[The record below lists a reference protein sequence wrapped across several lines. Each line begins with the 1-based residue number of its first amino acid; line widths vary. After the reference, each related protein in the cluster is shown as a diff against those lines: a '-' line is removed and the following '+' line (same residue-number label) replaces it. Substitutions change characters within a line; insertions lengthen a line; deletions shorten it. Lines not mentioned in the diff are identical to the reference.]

1 MFEAI
6 QLFFCFT
13 NVLHTYY
20 RPHFS
25 KLCIAIEEEK
35 IAIKNNKRR
44 QRHFLLLF
52 YFTLQE
58 LYSEILCILLVGVF
72 YFEEIFGCC
81 RTQEI
86 LKVTLNKINFA
97 IRLKS
102 NCEIILSFIFCFY
115 TLQEALTSVN
125 ILRSRH
131 RCVKLGRYL

>member
-1 MFEAI
+1 MK
-6 QLFFCFT
+6 LYSFFF
-13 NVLHTYY
+13 VLQIEHTYY

-35 IAIKNNKRR
+35 IAIKSNKTW

-58 LYSEILCILLVGVF
+58 LCSEILCILLLGVF

-81 RTQEI
+81 RPHEI

-102 NCEIILSFIFCFY
+102 NCEIILTFIFCFY

-131 RCVKLGRYL
+131 RCVKLGRYW

>member
-1 MFEAI
+1 MK
-6 QLFFCFT
+6 LYSFFF
-13 NVLHTYY
+13 VLQIEHTYY

-35 IAIKNNKRR
+35 IAIKSNKTW

-58 LYSEILCILLVGVF
+58 LYSEILCTLLVGVF

-81 RTQEI
+81 RPHEL

-102 NCEIILSFIFCFY
+102 NCEIILTFIFCFY

-131 RCVKLGRYL
+131 RCVKLGRYW

>member
-1 MFEAI
+1 MK
-6 QLFFCFT
+6 LYSFFF
-13 NVLHTYY
+13 VLQIEHTYY

-35 IAIKNNKRR
+35 IAIKSNKTW

-58 LYSEILCILLVGVF
+58 LYSEILCILLLGVF
-72 YFEEIFGCC
+72 YFEEIFGC
-81 RTQEI
+81 RRPHEI

-102 NCEIILSFIFCFY
+102 NCEIILTFIFCFY

-131 RCVKLGRYL
+131 RCVKLGRYW